1 MKYYLLDDL
10 ERRGTIVRTEGR
22 VQHRY
27 YTDRGWVRTGIMVEY
42 FNDESPY
49 YGSYSEITEEAANKL
64 IAAM

>member
-27 YTDRGWVRTGIMVEY
+27 YNEKGWVRTGIMIEY

-49 YGSYSEITEEAANKL
+49 YDSYSEITEEEAKKL